1 MVFRETKLKGA
12 FIIDIEPREDERGF
26 FARSLCG
33 NEFSAQGLNASMV
46 QMNLGFSHRKG
57 TLRGM
62 HFQTPPF
69 AEVKLI
75 RCTRGTIYDVII
87 DVRPQSPTHAQWYGV
102 ELSDQNRRMV
112 YAPEGFAHGYITLAD
127 DTEMVYQTTQFFS
140 KDHATGVRYNDPAF
154 HIDWPFPAEVISEQ
168 DGNWPDY
175 RA

>member
-1 MVFRETKLKGA
+1 MIFTQTKLEGA
-12 FIIDIEPREDERGF
+12 FIIDIEPRQDERGF
-26 FARSLCG
+26 FARSLCR
-33 NEFSAQGLNASMV
+33 NEFDAQGLNAAMV

-75 RCTRGTIYDVII
+75 RCTRGAIYDVII
-87 DVRPQSPTHAQWYGV
+87 DLRPDSPTRTQWVGV

-112 YAPEGFAHGYITLAD
+112 YVPEGFAHGYITLMD

-140 KDHATGVRYNDPAF
+140 KDHATGVRFNDPAF
-154 HIDWPFPAEVISEQ
+154 QIDWPIPAVVVSEQ